1 MALID
6 TVLTALRPGVFYRP
20 CDVAA
25 LCHIDT
31 DDAGKILHMLE
42 RGGLIEGEEGGGYRR
57 KRIYKTRQHRLPGV

>member
-6 TVLTALRPGVFYRP
+6 IVLTSLRPDVFYRP

-25 LCHIDT
+25 QLHIDT

-42 RGGLIEGEEGGGYRR
+42 RGGLIEGEDGGGYRR
-57 KRIYKTRQHRLPGV
+57 KRIYKTKQRRLPGV